1 MMEETKICNKCN
13 RELPIERFELMKPKN
28 KNPYRLNTCKVCRY
42 SYYNE
47 MKKKQREVVLSD
59 DIEVLVHRSYKYI
72 NPARILDLSKTE
84 IQPIGEDEIFVK
96 LMDYKDLWLSN
107 YGRAVDGSDN
117 QYSLMQGY
125 YDKDGKLCYVGRKCV
140 YSNGKWTYKKTTI
153 YAAHEVVR
161 EFIVNPD
168 TVNNVFVWH
177 RGYNKRDN
185 YYKNLY
191 PLNKDQYYA
200 VKRYYNQ
207 HGDDSEEVI
216 VKIMNDIK
224 YKPENWSAKSM
235 KPTMCG
241 IGYAGK
247 SDVDRNSVA
256 YIRWHDMINRCYNT
270 KFHAKQPQYA
280 QCTVCEEWL
289 NFSNFEK
296 WYNENLYQIEDMAMD
311 LDKDILIKGNKEYSP
326 ATCCIVPHCINTLFL
341 TGKKSRGDL
350 PIGIWQDKR
359 EGRYRA
365 AMSYQ
370 GIQIKIGSFKNAE
383 DAFNRYK
390 VYKEDFIQDIAEQHK
405 GDIPDKTYQAMMN
418 WKVEITD

>member
-1 MMEETKICNKCN
+1 M
-13 RELPIERFELMKPKN
+13 
-28 KNPYRLNTCKVCRY
+28 
-42 SYYNE
+42 
-47 MKKKQREVVLSD
+47 
-59 DIEVLVHRSYKYI
+59 
-72 NPARILDLSKTE
+72 
-84 IQPIGEDEIFVK
+84 
-96 LMDYKDLWLSN
+96 
-107 YGRAVDGSDN
+107 
-117 QYSLMQGY
+117 
-125 YDKDGKLCYVGRKCV
+125 
-140 YSNGKWTYKKTTI
+140 
-153 YAAHEVVR
+153 
-161 EFIVNPD
+161 
-168 TVNNVFVWH
+168 NNVFVWH

-224 YKPENWSAKSM
+224 YKPENWSTKSM

-256 YIRWHDMINRCYNT
+256 YIRWHDMINRCYNA
-270 KFHAKQPQYA
+270 KFHEKQPQYA

-296 WYNENLYQIEDMAMD
+296 WYNENLYQVEDMAMD
-311 LDKDILIKGNKEYSP
+311 LDKDILIKGNTEYSP

-341 TGKKSRGDL
+341 TSKKSRGDL
-350 PIGIWQDKR
+350 PIGIHYDNEKKK
-359 EGRYRA
+359 YRA
-365 AMSYQ
+365 SMSYQ
-370 GIQIKIGSFKNAE
+370 CVPIKIGRFDTIE

-390 VYKEDFIQDIAEQHK
+390 IYKEDFIQDIAEQHK